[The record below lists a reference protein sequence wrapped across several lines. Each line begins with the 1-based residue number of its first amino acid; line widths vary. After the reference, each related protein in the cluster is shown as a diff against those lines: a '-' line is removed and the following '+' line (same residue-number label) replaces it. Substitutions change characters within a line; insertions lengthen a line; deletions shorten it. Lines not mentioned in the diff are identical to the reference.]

1 MKIFTL
7 SFFMSLI
14 VLLLTKSVGL
24 FNHMQLNIHHQM
36 RDFETKTLKYHL
48 NNKKGSITLFGIV
61 LLTIFSGF
69 LLVTLKIMQKEFMEA
84 KYRKEAYL
92 CFIYQDQTYRKYFK
106 EMIRFNQ
113 VIATTYAAQFI
124 PLAGKAAKIAYEA
137 EILARN
143 LRHFYYLKKFLVNDY
158 CKVIEH
164 TNPFLRNLPFE
175 TNANIMLRTD
185 LFGLADIKEK
195 PIEINFHYFG
205 KEFRKLPQF
214 KLRANYTFDHRLS
227 TYMKVSTEE
236 L

>member
-1 MKIFTL
+1 MRILTL

-24 FNHMQLNIHHQM
+24 FNHMQLNIHNQM
-36 RDFETKTLKYHL
+36 RAFEVKTKNYHV
-48 NNKKGSITLFGIV
+48 NNNKGSITLFGLI

-69 LLVTLKIMQKEFMEA
+69 LLATLMVMKKEFMEA

-113 VIATTYAAQFI
+113 VIATTYAAQVL
-124 PLAGKAAKIAYEA
+124 PLAGQAAKVAYEA
-137 EILARN
+137 EIIARN
-143 LRHFYYLKKFLVNDY
+143 LRHLYYLKKFLVNDY

-164 TNPFLRNLPFE
+164 TNPFIRNLPFE

-185 LFGLADIKEK
+185 PFGLADIKEK
-195 PIEINFHYFG
+195 PVEINFYYVG

-214 KLRANYTFDHRLS
+214 KLKANYSFDHRLS
-227 TYMKVSTEE
+227 TYIKVSTEE